1 MFFMHRDSG
10 NLSRQQEGDLRCLF
24 LPENFFQSLEYPWPW
39 GRGRAPD
46 CPCSLPPALP
56 AGACAGSRPLSP
68 PVSRCPVALSGDY
81 DHRCIR
87 GPGEGFAGKGAFHEG
102 SPGERDCDSPAK
114 TGRVRRGLPVS
125 RGKKGGNACKKGVS
139 RLFFLLP
146 CQAGEQQGT
155 SLLFISSV
163 RLSRRRN
170 AGPIRNVR

>member
-1 MFFMHRDSG
+1 MPLAMGARESSRLPL
-10 NLSRQQEGDLRCLF
+10 LS
-24 LPENFFQSLEYPWPW
+24 S
-39 GRGRAPD
+39 
-46 CPCSLPPALP
+46 PPVLP

-87 GPGEGFAGKGAFHEG
+87 GSGEGFAGKGAFHEG
-102 SPGERDCDSPAK
+102 GPGERDCDSPAK

-125 RGKKGGNACKKGVS
+125 RCKKEGNACKKGVS

-155 SLLFISSV
+155 SLPFISSV

-170 AGPIRNVR
+170 TGLIRNVR